1 METAIQAAD
10 PFRWERY
17 FAKMGEAPGDGDERD
32 PGPGVPLTDTAG
44 GSGSGE
50 PEAGELVHRIC
61 SVDVCE
67 VFSPPRVGEE
77 GKRYG
82 LTPGDAMDLTTGWD
96 FNLKS
101 HRDTAERY
109 IDEQKPLVVIGSP
122 PCTPFSQLQ
131 SLNPQTEKKARES
144 GRTGW
149 NT

>member
-1 METAIQAAD
+1 M
-10 PFRWERY
+10 
-17 FAKMGEAPGDGDERD
+17 
-32 PGPGVPLTDTAG
+32 VN
-44 GSGSGE
+44 
-50 PEAGELVHRIC
+50 RIC

-67 VFSPPRVGEE
+67 VFSPPRVGLE

-101 HRDTAERY
+101 HQEKAERY

-131 SLNPQTEKKARES
+131 AFSPASENK
-144 GRTGW
+144 
-149 NT
+149 